1 MRANILA
8 FRQICSILSVGAK
21 MKAIIGFI
29 SDKKQKE
36 IEIDVPVISGT
47 KKVVQSKLKDEA
59 AKYVDR
65 TSICYVM
72 IKSSQ

>member
-1 MRANILA
+1 
-8 FRQICSILSVGAK
+8 